1 MTCAS
6 VGVRARVLFLIIPA
20 LVAAHRAGR
29 ADTPPGVWDLAK
41 DPEERGRW
49 ALHVRVE
56 RLLHRRVVD
65 DALPSEQRRDEELRL
80 EAARAM
86 LEEAGAAASP
96 DVRLRFDLGIVYE
109 RLATLLGRDDLY
121 ERVVDVLAP
130 AIEIAPDH
138 PGNTFALE
146 ALVETYAK
154 LDRPREEV
162 AVSRRYIARLPDD
175 RSRALTMM
183 NMGEAEMRLGRLDD
197 AMGTFR
203 NVMQICGT
211 LPNSSTRNST
221 YALTL
226 WDLAVAL
233 DRSGDA
239 RAALDAASKATHL
252 TWDEMGPMGLPHNV
266 TGWDAIRDQQNVFFV
281 PDWEREWYLG
291 LGDAAAAGAEQDART
306 AAALWASAE
315 AHWETYVSRAVASR
329 EDRWLAIGR
338 LRHDRAH
345 GERVLAEQR
354 AAKES
359 IHAKKGASRH
369 VEERP

>member
-1 MTCAS
+1 MAFA
-6 VGVRARVLFLIIPA
+6 GVRARAVFVA
-20 LVAAHRAGR
+20 LAALLAGERAVSG
-29 ADTPPGVWDLAK
+29 DTPPTVWDIAK
-41 DPEERGRW
+41 EPAERDRW

-56 RLLHRRVVD
+56 RLLHRRMGD

-80 EAARAM
+80 AAARAM
-86 LEEAGAAASP
+86 LEEAGAATSP

-109 RLATLLGRDDLY
+109 RLATLLDRDDLY
-121 ERVVDVLAP
+121 QRVVDVLAP
-130 AIEIAPDH
+130 ALEIAPDH
-138 PGNTFALE
+138 PAATFALE

-162 AVSRRYIARLPDD
+162 VVSRRYIARLSDD

-197 AMGTFR
+197 ALGTFR
-203 NVMQICGT
+203 SVIQICGT
-211 LPNSSTRNST
+211 LPNSSARNST

-233 DRSGDA
+233 DRGGDA
-239 RAALDAASKATHL
+239 RAAIETASKASQL
-252 TWDEMGPMGLPHNV
+252 TWDEIGPMGLPRSV

-281 PDWEREWYLG
+281 PDWEREWYLA
-291 LGDAAAAGAEQDART
+291 LGDTAAAGVEQDARG
-306 AAALWASAE
+306 AAARWTSAE
-315 AHWETYVSRAVASR
+315 AHWETYVSHAAGSR

-338 LRHDRAH
+338 LRRDRAH
-345 GERVLAEQR
+345 TERVRAEQR

-359 IHAKKGASRH
+359 LHAKKDTHGR
-369 VEERP
+369 VDERP